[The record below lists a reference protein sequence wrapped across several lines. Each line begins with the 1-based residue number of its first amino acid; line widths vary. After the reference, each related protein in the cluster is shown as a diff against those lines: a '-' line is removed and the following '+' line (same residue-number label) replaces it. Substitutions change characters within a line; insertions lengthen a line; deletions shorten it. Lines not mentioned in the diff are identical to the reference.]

1 MHRREPDLVLS
12 AGRFPRHGCR
22 ATATLRASGHSIV
35 QVPSRFYTAC
45 LLRDRA
51 YAPDVLFYFF
61 PDNDL
66 NLVFVVFGHLPFVI
80 GGG

>member
-1 MHRREPDLVLS
+1 
-12 AGRFPRHGCR
+12 
-22 ATATLRASGHSIV
+22 
-35 QVPSRFYTAC
+35 
-45 LLRDRA
+45 LRDRA

-80 GGG
+80 GGGGCSARVRRLLWTNRERVTPWHPNHPCPYLA